1 MLASSNVNTLFD
13 PTGCEIG
20 LLLATPVLQGSG
32 VFLNPLGVVNAAS
45 GAPGLDAISPG
56 EFIALY
62 GTGLAASTQTA
73 LPPYPTSVNGVS
85 VTIGGISAPGRLVSA
100 GQINCLLPCGVSG
113 SSVAVAVNNKGTFSN
128 TVSIPLAAT
137 APGIFTLDS
146 TGTNSAAVLHL
157 DGSLVNAASPAKKGE
172 IVAMYLTGLGAL
184 STAVPDGQGATAAN
198 AVKAPLQLLVNG
210 TLVAAAGLL
219 YAGLSSLAGLY
230 QINFRVPVN
239 LTVSGTLPVAVLTA
253 EAFHD
258 QVSLAVQ

>member
-1 MLASSNVNTLFD
+1 M
-13 PTGCEIG
+13 
-20 LLLATPVLQGSG
+20 
-32 VFLNPLGVVNAAS
+32 
-45 GAPGLDAISPG
+45 
-56 EFIALY
+56 
-62 GTGLAASTQTA
+62 
-73 LPPYPTSVNGVS
+73 
-85 VTIGGISAPGRLVSA
+85 VSA
-100 GQINCLLPCGVSG
+100 GQINCLVPYGVSG

-146 TGTNSAAVLHL
+146 SGTNSAAVLHL